1 MTPGGAG
8 GARGL
13 VEWGGVGQATA
24 RQCMAG
30 QGWVGW
36 GRVYVQLGSLVYV

>member
-1 MTPGGAG
+1 MTESDTRWGGVG
-8 GARGL
+8 EAR
-13 VEWGGVGQATA
+13 GGVGQATA

-36 GRVYVQLGSLVYV
+36 GREYV

>member
-1 MTPGGAG
+1 MTPVGAG
-8 GARGL
+8 GARGA

-24 RQCMAG
+24 RQCMVG

-36 GRVYVQLGSLVYV
+36 GRVYV